1 MIPLKDKNYDMVD
14 LCKFIA
20 CICIVCIHTAA
31 FSDFVSGGGY
41 YYISSCI
48 FRIAVPFFFVT
59 SGFFYGKKLIHG
71 TAEERKKLLFRYI
84 KRLGIPL
91 IFWEVINIAIEIL
104 KQLFIKKLSVG
115 VVVRNV
121 AQSIVFYPYGA
132 LWYVQALLIAVIIIT
147 YAYERG
153 WLKKCLL
160 ISVGLYLVGLL
171 GNTYYFLVAGTGLQG
186 LVDRYLNIFVSTRNV
201 VFVALYFVSAGVW
214 IAEHIEKNGNFKVKR
229 WHTVVLYCIF
239 VLETIAVKNCSSADD
254 KSMFIAFIVLIPALF
269 VTAEESNLKV
279 KNARL
284 LRSYSTGIYF
294 MHKAAIHI
302 WLLVFALIDF
312 EMGATTE
319 FALVFTSCFIAC
331 SVGYRIN
338 NKKINMLIK

>member
-1 MIPLKDKNYDMVD
+1 M
-14 LCKFIA
+14 
-20 CICIVCIHTAA
+20 
-31 FSDFVSGGGY
+31 GGGY

-59 SGFFYGKKLIHG
+59 SGFFYGKKLIRG
-71 TAEERKKLLFRYI
+71 TAEERKNLLLRYI

-91 IFWEVINIAIEIL
+91 FFWEAVNIAIEVL

-115 VVVRNV
+115 VVVGNV
-121 AQSIVFYPYGA
+121 AQSIAFYPYGA

-147 YAYERG
+147 YVYERG

-160 ISVGLYLVGLL
+160 ISAGLYLIGLL
-171 GNTYYFLVAGTGLQG
+171 GNTYYFLIAGTGLQG
-186 LVDRYLNIFVSTRNV
+186 LVDRYLTVFVSTRNV

-214 IAEHIEKNGNFKVKR
+214 IAERIEKKGNFEAKR
-229 WHTVVLYCIF
+229 WHTVVLYCLL

-254 KSMFIAFIVLIPALF
+254 KSMFIVFIVLIPALF
-269 VTAEESNLKV
+269 VTVEESNIKV

-294 MHKAAIHI
+294 MHKAVIHI
-302 WLLVFALIDF
+302 WLLAFALINF
-312 EMGATTE
+312 EVGATAE
-319 FALVFTSCFIAC
+319 FVLVFASCFIAC
-331 SVGYRIN
+331 SIAYKIN
-338 NKKINMLIK
+338 NKKINMLTK